1 MRSGE
6 KPSSQPLGA
15 QAPHGPCLCVMKT
28 SASLCEN
35 DAWISDG
42 EEVELSGML
51 ISLMRLSSTQPAE
64 CSGCL
69 LTGRTNTKSPLVY
82 KEDICLSYLGRV
94 HEDLCAC
101 DHKFVSDDS
110 NRSTV

>member
-1 MRSGE
+1 
-6 KPSSQPLGA
+6 
-15 QAPHGPCLCVMKT
+15 MKT
-28 SASLCEN
+28 SVSLHEN

-69 LTGRTNTKSPLVY
+69 LTGRRSTKSPLVH

-101 DHKFVSDDS
+101 DHNLCLMIAIEAQYDS
-110 NRSTV
+110 VPNAALANVGC